1 MVAAL
6 DNDYNV
12 FGTGIRPVG
21 PDAVS
26 FVPDTFSGEAKSGL
40 RSVDPVASSVEDDQL
55 DEEYM
60 VVDNAM
66 DQDDSMNATAAG
78 EFNLPPARL
87 HRVPAVDDLPRFLL
101 AAQLGQDVNA
111 DLNASMYD
119 EILVEMVNM
128 NASVNGAGVGIP
140 QAPPGTPED
149 GGDAA
154 VLDVHAQFDGLA
166 PLPAGNSSE
175 PTEDNAAAV
184 LDVNVQVDELDPLPA
199 DNSSEE
205 LAFDIGSD
213 LLDSRCMRSRRRSLT
228 DDQTDESGFPAG
240 TFQVINL
247 FSYSQFVFSFHLIL
261 LLQRTLHKLSLEG
274 AEREV
279 LLRAAECGR
288 KEVEAQLREMSRAH
302 LELSRAHEQRR
313 RLRLILVVVATL
325 LYAAILIALV
335 TYM

>member
-40 RSVDPVASSVEDDQL
+40 RSVDPVASSFEDDQL

-60 VVDNAM
+60 VVDSTM

-78 EFNLPPARL
+78 EFTLSPARL
-87 HRVPAVDDLPRFLL
+87 HRVPAVDDLPGFLL
-101 AAQLGQDVNA
+101 AAQLGQDLNA
-111 DLNASMYD
+111 DNISMYN
-119 EILVEMVNM
+119 EIMVEMEDM
-128 NASVNGAGVGIP
+128 NASVNGVGVRIP
-140 QAPPGTPED
+140 GAPPGTPVD
-149 GGDAA
+149 DNDA
-154 VLDVHAQFDGLA
+154 
-166 PLPAGNSSE
+166 SI
-175 PTEDNAAAV
+175 
-184 LDVNVQVDELDPLPA
+184 LDVNVQVNGLDPLPA

-205 LAFDIGSD
+205 LTFNAGSD
-213 LLDSRCMRSRRRSLT
+213 LFDSRCMRERKRSLT
-228 DDQTDESGFPAG
+228 DDQTDEDGIPAG

-247 FSYSQFVFSFHLIL
+247 CLFAQYAASAPLIYF
-261 LLQRTLHKLSLEG
+261 LQRVLHKLSLEG

-288 KEVEAQLREMSRAH
+288 EDAEARLMKMSRAH
-302 LELSRAHEQRR
+302 DQRW
-313 RLRLILVVVATL
+313 RLRLILVVAATL
-325 LYAAILIALV
+325 LYAVILIAIV
-335 TYM
+335 IYM